1 MGTEINK
8 FIIGALVSAGIH
20 LAICFVPIAAT
31 TPTLRVKAIPGS
43 IEVSFGAHQK
53 ALKEKILDQSKET
66 RPSQQKIE
74 IKKLEPSLAA
84 DIGAQAPGAQ
94 EDTSDRGNMDH
105 RGDTALAIPQYSGNP
120 KPPYPEIARRRGYE
134 GTVRLAVEVLAS
146 GKVGGVWIKMSS
158 GYEILDQSA
167 LKAVKEWRFTPARF
181 AGVAIT
187 STVIVPIMFQLRD
200 ELSPGG

>member
-1 MGTEINK
+1 MGTEIYK

-31 TPTLRVKAIPGS
+31 TPTLHVKAIPGS
-43 IEVSFGAHQK
+43 IEVSFGVHQK
-53 ALKEKILDQSKET
+53 ALKERILDRET
-66 RPSQQKIE
+66 RPFQQKIE
-74 IKKLEPSLAA
+74 IRKLEPPLAA
-84 DIGAQAPGAQ
+84 DMGTQVPGAQ
-94 EDTSDRGNMDH
+94 QEDTPDRGNLDR

-146 GKVGGVWIKMSS
+146 GKVGGVRIKISS

-167 LKAVKEWRFTPARF
+167 LKAVKEWRFIPARF
-181 AGVAIT
+181 SGVPIT